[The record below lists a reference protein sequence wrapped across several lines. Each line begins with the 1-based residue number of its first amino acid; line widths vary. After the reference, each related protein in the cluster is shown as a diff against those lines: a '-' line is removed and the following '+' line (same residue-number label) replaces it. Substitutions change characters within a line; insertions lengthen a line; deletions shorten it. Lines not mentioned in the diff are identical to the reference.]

1 MFLAISLIL
10 AIAYLFFLFGSP
22 TPHAFLLSLLSVTSL
37 LSTAYMLAYMPPQKP
52 DRKGKRPIRGAGEG
66 PIKRYLV
73 SLNVGVCVVLILAS
87 WSMGWWGKGEEG
99 GLGVLCLVPGLVL
112 GVVAIARRLVL
123 TVDVDELEGL
133 RYHYKGP

>member
-1 MFLAISLIL
+1 MFLIITLIL
-10 AIAYLFFLFGSP
+10 PVTYLLFLFTSP
-22 TPHAFLLSLLSVTSL
+22 TPHTFLISLLSTTSL

-52 DRKGKRPIRGAGEG
+52 DPKGKRPIRGAGEG
-66 PIKRYLV
+66 PIKRYLL
-73 SLNVGVCVVLILAS
+73 SLNSGVCVVLIVAS

-112 GVVAIARRLVL
+112 SVVVMARRLVL
-123 TVDVDELEGL
+123 SVDVDQLEGL